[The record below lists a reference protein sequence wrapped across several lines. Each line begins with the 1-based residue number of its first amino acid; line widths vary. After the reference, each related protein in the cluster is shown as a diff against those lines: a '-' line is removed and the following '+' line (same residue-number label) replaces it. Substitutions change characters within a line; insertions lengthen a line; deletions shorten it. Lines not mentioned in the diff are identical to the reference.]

1 VLVRHD
7 GATLLVFLL
16 RRLALAVVSL
26 LIIAAIDYAMF
37 DFPHGLDRAFLHLD
51 FGIACSYP
59 GCPKVS
65 TLWGRMWPTDLYLL
79 FGGLAIGVV
88 AGFAGAVFCAT
99 RPRSPGTRA
108 IESVAV
114 LFYSLPVYLFGF
126 GLLYLFEPSFGLL
139 PLPVFFHPED
149 YAPPL
154 ENPWHFFEG
163 MLVPWLLVA
172 APFAAVVLRLAQAA
186 MVDVLDSDYVRT
198 ASAKGLPRGQ
208 VVGRHAG
215 RPASVATAS
224 LIGVWV
230 PAFVTNMVLVE
241 YVFFTPGFFS
251 LSRRAFGQ
259 AQSALGSHP
268 DIPMVQGLAL
278 WAAVLTVV
286 ISALSDV
293 VLIALDP
300 RVRSA
305 ALAPRS
311 ASGRSAPVT

>member
-1 VLVRHD
+1 LLGLV
-7 GATLLVFLL
+7 A
-16 RRLALAVVSL
+16 RRLALAVVAL
-26 LIIAAIDYAMF
+26 LIVAAVDYAMF

-51 FGIACSYP
+51 FGVACSYP
-59 GCPKVS
+59 GCPRVT
-65 TLWGRMWPTDLYLL
+65 TLWGRMWHTDLYLL

-88 AGFAGAVFCAT
+88 AGFAGAVVCAT
-99 RPRSPGTRA
+99 RPRSLATRA
-108 IESVAV
+108 LESFAV
-114 LFYSLPVYLFGF
+114 LFYSFPVYLFGF

-172 APFAAVVLRLAQAA
+172 APFAAVVMRLAQAA
-186 MVDVLDSDYVRT
+186 MVDELDSDYVRT
-198 ASAKGLPRGQ
+198 AAAKGLTRRQ
-208 VVGRHAG
+208 VVHHHAG
-215 RPASVATAS
+215 RPAQVSVAS
-224 LIGVWV
+224 LLGVWV
-230 PAFVTNMVLVE
+230 PTFVTNMVLVE

-259 AQSALGSHP
+259 AQSALGSLVNPIGHP

-293 VLIALDP
+293 VLIVLDP
-300 RVRSA
+300 RVRARGLRSVSGTRVPA
-305 ALAPRS
+305 A
-311 ASGRSAPVT
+311 